1 MTLENSEIEIS
12 VVIPVYM
19 GAQTIDEL
27 YLRLVRVLKTIVS
40 ESSIQ
45 IVLVDDYSL
54 DDTWQKILNIAQSDK
69 RVVAIKLSRNFGQHA
84 ALTAGLSHAEGNW
97 IIIMDCDLQ
106 DIPEEIPNLFSFTNN
121 GYQVIVGV
129 KKSRNDPRFK
139 ILTSYFFSYVYRM
152 LTNSNLKSRVGNF
165 GVYSRSVIQSILSM
179 PEQNRSFGL
188 LSLWVGF
195 DRKEVLVEH
204 ASRTLGKSNYNFRKR
219 YKLAMDSLLS
229 YSNKVLNFNVYIGL
243 IVTLASSIAAI
254 GLLVRFVFHGSSAS
268 GWTSLAILILFSVGV
283 QLTALGVLALY
294 IGKIY
299 DEVKRRPLYLI
310 DRVYPEGFGNHENR

>member
-1 MTLENSEIEIS
+1 M
-12 VVIPVYM
+12 
-19 GAQTIDEL
+19 
-27 YLRLVRVLKTIVS
+27 
-40 ESSIQ
+40 
-45 IVLVDDYSL
+45 
-54 DDTWQKILNIAQSDK
+54 
-69 RVVAIKLSRNFGQHA
+69 
-84 ALTAGLSHAEGNW
+84 
-97 IIIMDCDLQ
+97 
-106 DIPEEIPNLFSFTNN
+106 
-121 GYQVIVGV
+121 
-129 KKSRNDPRFK
+129 
-139 ILTSYFFSYVYRM
+139 
-152 LTNSNLKSRVGNF
+152 
-165 GVYSRSVIQSILSM
+165 
-179 PEQNRSFGL
+179 
-188 LSLWVGF
+188 
-195 DRKEVLVEH
+195 LVEH

>member
-1 MTLENSEIEIS
+1 MTLENSKIEIS

-27 YLRLVRVLKTIVS
+27 YSRLVRVLKTVAS
-40 ESSIQ
+40 EKSIQ

-54 DDTWQKILNIAQSDK
+54 DDTWQKILNIAHSDK

-84 ALTAGLSHAEGNW
+84 ALTAGLSHADGKW

-106 DIPEEIPNLFSFTNN
+106 DVPEEIPKLFNFTKN

-139 ILTSYFFSYVYRM
+139 ILTSHFFSYVYRM

-204 ASRTLGKSNYNFRKR
+204 APRTLGKSNYNFRKR

-243 IVTLASSIAAI
+243 IVTLVSSIAAV
-254 GLLVRFVFHGSSAS
+254 GLLVRFLFHGNSAS

-310 DRVYPEGFGNHENR
+310 DKIYSEGLGKHENR